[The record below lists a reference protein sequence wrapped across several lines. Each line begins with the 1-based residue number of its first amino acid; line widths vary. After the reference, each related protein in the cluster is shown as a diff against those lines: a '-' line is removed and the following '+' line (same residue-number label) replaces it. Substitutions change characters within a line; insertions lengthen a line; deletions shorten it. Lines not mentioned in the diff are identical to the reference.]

1 MSTTAPIGIVDAAAP
16 ARYIK
21 CEHRPLSGGTYRRV
35 GGAAS
40 GPALCASLPL
50 APGIGPAAMPVFLFR
65 RVGGALSGLALCAQP
80 YFSATG
86 KCACSVSS
94 MPFRRVH
101 PSSIGIQSDAALL
114 FAAFFCSA
122 PRSFPP
128 GWKRAPP
135 QPSAI
140 KKSPFR
146 ALFLCIYQRALP
158 SRTSTC
164 VNEAYLPTP
173 PLGFRRLAMS

>member
-1 MSTTAPIGIVDAAAP
+1 MRLLRPDILNVSTARFRAVHTAVSAGPCP
-16 ARYIK
+16 AWP
-21 CEHRPLSGGTYRRV
+21 CVP
-35 GGAAS
+35 
-40 GPALCASLPL
+40 SLFC
-50 APGIGPAAMPVFLFR
+50 APGMGLAAMPVFLFR
-65 RVGGALSGLALCAQP
+65 RVGGALSGPVLCAQP